1 MSPVLAMEWLFQH
14 ESDPDID
21 EPLVLGARGGRTQRR
36 RKEFEPNPRVRN
48 SMCKNYDGNDH
59 FDDDQGYL
67 LTQWLLESFQI
78 KLNKTKS
85 NVDFLYKLGENQSA
99 WEKS

>member
-1 MSPVLAMEWLFQH
+1 MMVM
-14 ESDPDID
+14 I
-21 EPLVLGARGGRTQRR
+21 T
-36 RKEFEPNPRVRN
+36 
-48 SMCKNYDGNDH
+48 